1 MPATSP
7 APALTLITSPV
18 DLGNAVRQARGAV
31 GMGLRDAA
39 ALCHVG
45 VRFLRELEGGK
56 PTARLG
62 KVLQVMFALNLIAIV
77 VPLDEAMAVLGP
89 KR

>member
-1 MPATSP
+1 MADSSP
-7 APALTLITSPV
+7 TPPLTLITSPV
-18 DLGNAVRQARGAV
+18 DLGGAVREARNSI

-39 ALCHVG
+39 AHCRVG

-56 PTARLG
+56 PTARLD

-77 VPLDEAMAVLGP
+77 VPLDAAMEALGP
-89 KR
+89 KP

>member
-1 MPATSP
+1 MADTSP
-7 APALTLITSPV
+7 TPPLTLITSPA
-18 DLGNAVRQARGAV
+18 DLGNAVRQARGAI

-56 PTARLG
+56 PTARLD

-77 VPLDEAMAVLGP
+77 VPFDAAMEALGP

>member
-1 MPATSP
+1 MAEPSPTPPLTLVTSP
-7 APALTLITSPV
+7 I
-18 DLGNAVRQARGAV
+18 DLGSTIRQARGAI

-39 ALCHVG
+39 AHCRVG

-56 PTARLG
+56 PTARLD
-62 KVLQVMFALNLIAIV
+62 KVLQVMFAFNLIAIV
-77 VPLDEAMAVLGP
+77 VPLDAAMEALGP

>member
-1 MPATSP
+1 MADTSP
-7 APALTLITSPV
+7 TPPLTLVTSPIE
-18 DLGNAVRQARGAV
+18 LGSAVRHARGAI

-39 ALCHVG
+39 AHCRVG

-56 PTARLG
+56 PTARLD
-62 KVLQVMFALNLIAIV
+62 KVLKVMFALNLIAIV
-77 VPLDEAMAVLGP
+77 VPLDAAMEALGP

>member
-1 MPATSP
+1 VS
-7 APALTLITSPV
+7 L
-18 DLGNAVRQARGAV
+18 
-31 GMGLRDAA
+31 
-39 ALCHVG
+39 
-45 VRFLRELEGGK
+45 RFLHQLEGGK

-77 VPLDEAMAVLGP
+77 VPLDAAMEALGP